1 MLKNLAFTMLTA
13 VYYSVIPVYCFM
25 QLFSCT
31 DKFKIYIHVL
41 ASFFILWALQ
51 FIKLYE
57 HASEATTLSQL
68 FIFLNVFF
76 LFRGPVKQKLLSYFI
91 FLLTAILTE
100 ILSINIYIQIYNH
113 FFHQPAYTASNIYSL
128 CSFHEKLMIQ
138 IMIFS
143 FGYLFYKNIFSL
155 LKKCINFYKFYI

>member
-68 FIFLNVFF
+68 FIFLNVF
-76 LFRGPVKQKLLSYFI
+76 S
-91 FLLTAILTE
+91 
-100 ILSINIYIQIYNH
+100 
-113 FFHQPAYTASNIYSL
+113 
-128 CSFHEKLMIQ
+128 CSEDR
-138 IMIFS
+138 
-143 FGYLFYKNIFSL
+143 
-155 LKKCINFYKFYI
+155 

>member
-1 MLKNLAFTMLTA
+1 MLTA

-113 FFHQPAYTASNIYSL
+113 FFHQPAYTLSL
-128 CSFHEKLMIQ
+128 IHI
-138 IMIFS
+138 
-143 FGYLFYKNIFSL
+143 
-155 LKKCINFYKFYI
+155 

>member
-1 MLKNLAFTMLTA
+1 MLTA

-57 HASEATTLSQL
+57 HAPRQRLCRSYLSFLMYFSCSE
-68 FIFLNVFF
+68 
-76 LFRGPVKQKLLSYFI
+76 GPVKQKLLSYFKDEGLAPESFALEMTLI
-91 FLLTAILTE
+91 DYGLTHDQSQFITE
-100 ILSINIYIQIYNH
+100 IQIPLN
-113 FFHQPAYTASNIYSL
+113 PDCPGIIA
-128 CSFHEKLMIQ
+128 
-138 IMIFS
+138 
-143 FGYLFYKNIFSL
+143 
-155 LKKCINFYKFYI
+155 

>member
-1 MLKNLAFTMLTA
+1 MLTA

-155 LKKCINFYKFYI
+155 